1 MDADWDSLTASG
13 HQINKHR
20 RCPWRLEGHHPAPQA
35 HRPPLP
41 LHPLIF
47 TSAEPGTPKGLPFPG
62 MELPWRPEMFSCLKQ
77 NQAAEKRTTENAGFT
92 EQREGEVSGGPS
104 TGGKGV
110 GFLQIP
116 ERGLAV

>member
-1 MDADWDSLTASG
+1 MPLEARGAPP
-13 HQINKHR
+13 
-20 RCPWRLEGHHPAPQA
+20 CPTSPPA
-35 HRPPLP
+35 PLP